1 MNREN
6 WIDVTRG
13 IAILAVLIGHSGTIP
28 IIHIYIYMDF
38 ICLFSLFYQD
48 ICLIM
53 SSIFLW
59 GYVDLYS
66 SVQKCMLYHILFL
79 LL

>member
-28 IIHIYIYMDF
+28 TIHIYIYIWISYASFLYF
-38 ICLFSLFYQD
+38 IG
-48 ICLIM
+48 I
-53 SSIFLW
+53 
-59 GYVDLYS
+59 
-66 SVQKCMLYHILFL
+66 SV
-79 LL
+79 

>member
-28 IIHIYIYMDF
+28 TIHIYIWISYASFLYF
-38 ICLFSLFYQD
+38 IG
-48 ICLIM
+48 I
-53 SSIFLW
+53 
-59 GYVDLYS
+59 
-66 SVQKCMLYHILFL
+66 SV
-79 LL
+79 